1 MHFDL
6 FDPVFDIVEGG
17 SIIDCVGED
26 DAHGSFVVGLSDGL
40 EPFLPGSIPYLE
52 PNFFLIYF
60 DCFDFE
66 IDAWVM
72 LSVPIVERCEVRKL
86 F

>member
-6 FDPVFDIVEGG
+6 FDPVFDVVEGG

-40 EPFLPGSIPYLE
+40 EPFLPGSIPNLQFDPRITHIKYFRLE
-52 PNFFLIYF
+52 V
-60 DCFDFE
+60 
-66 IDAWVM
+66 DAFIWAAGTY
-72 LSVPIVERCEVRKL
+72 SGEVGG
-86 F
+86 